1 MIKYDVVCKDG
12 HKMARMY
19 GDSHL
24 SLAILH
30 AKSVKGQVIDK
41 TTGKIVWNYQENKN
55 DKL

>member
-12 HKMARMY
+12 HKQARMY

-30 AKSVKGQVIDK
+30 AKSVKGRVIDRL
-41 TTGKIVWNYQENKN
+41 TGKVIWNYEDKN

>member
-12 HKMARMY
+12 HKQARMY

-30 AKSVKGQVIDK
+30 AKSVKGQVIERL
-41 TTGKIVWNYQENKN
+41 TGKIIWNYQEDKN